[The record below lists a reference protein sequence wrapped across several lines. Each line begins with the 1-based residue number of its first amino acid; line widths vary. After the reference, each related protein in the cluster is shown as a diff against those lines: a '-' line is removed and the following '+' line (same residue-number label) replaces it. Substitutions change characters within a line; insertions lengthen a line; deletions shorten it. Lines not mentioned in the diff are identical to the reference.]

1 MTPQKNVRSRAYV
14 GSPFTGDVAKAA
26 VIRDM
31 IAVGPRVMSLEVPSS
46 AYTKGPINAEYRP
59 YCWVK
64 KFSKN

>member
-1 MTPQKNVRSRAYV
+1 MTPQKTVRSRAYV

-46 AYTKGPINAEYRP
+46 AYTKGPINAE
-59 YCWVK
+59 
-64 KFSKN
+64 